1 MAPFIS
7 LHTRSQIRF
16 GIEAYNVEQTEKA
29 KILDILLS
37 GFNDG
42 RKKTLFC
49 AAVNLLELQELQ
61 TVLREIDRKPDM
73 ETLTLKEKSA
83 FVAGLLQD
91 TAATKNIDLKLRKKK
106 R

>member
-1 MAPFIS
+1 MPVLPLYTKKIPLKA
-7 LHTRSQIRF
+7 RRF

-37 GFNDG
+37 GFHDG

-61 TVLREIDRKPDM
+61 TL
-73 ETLTLKEKSA
+73 LKEKSA

>member
-37 GFNDG
+37 GFHDG

-61 TVLREIDRKPDM
+61 TLLSEIERQSDM
-73 ETLTLKEKSA
+73 ETLTLKEIAPVLEVHKKSREKY
-83 FVAGLLQD
+83 
-91 TAATKNIDLKLRKKK
+91 ATNNN
-106 R
+106 